1 MVKHLV
7 TLRLLLLRNSLR
19 RSPWQLVALIFGAIY
34 GIGLLGVITFGLVVL
49 SNAPVELARTI
60 VILAG
65 SATILGWLVVPILV
79 AGIDQTLDTARLVN
93 FPIPLGQMLIGL
105 TFAGVLG
112 IPGIITVLAA
122 LATATTWWR
131 DPLIAVVALGCAVL
145 AALTCVVGS
154 RMVTSLSSTLTSG
167 RRFREVGGTLILIP
181 LFFAGPIIVGASS
194 GLSTAQ
200 DALPGAAT
208 ALSWTPLGALWA
220 VPSELALGH
229 YGTAGLKILIGI
241 ATLVVMALL
250 WRRALATVLVS
261 PPRSAARAR
270 THGKLGLFAVVP
282 ETPTGAVLARSLT
295 YWIRDPRYSKQLLLV
310 PLMPALL
317 WFYSSTNDSLAFFN
331 AMAPIAAMFLALSI
345 YTDLSYDSTAFASH
359 MSLGVAG
366 VADRAGRAL
375 AVLAFAGPIV
385 IIFSVVS
392 VWLSSAWSLLPGIL
406 GLSMGILLS
415 GLGLSSVSSATV
427 VVPVPAPGD
436 SPFKSPP
443 GAGFTTFVSS
453 MATWGILA
461 LAVAPELTLLIVAA
475 VTGQA
480 LFGWLAL
487 VVGLILGF
495 AFFQLG
501 IRWGG
506 ARLDRRAP
514 ELLESLTLQK

>member
-1 MVKHLV
+1 VVKHLV

-19 RSPWQLVALIFGAIY
+19 RSPWQLVALIVGAVY
-34 GIGLLGVITFGLVVL
+34 GIGLLLSVTIGLVFL
-49 SNAPVELARTI
+49 GNAPVELARTI

-65 SATILGWLVVPILV
+65 SATILGWLVLPILV

-105 TFAGVLG
+105 TLAGLLG
-112 IPGIITVLAA
+112 IPGILTVLAA
-122 LATATTWWR
+122 LATATTWWKN
-131 DPLIAVVALGCAVL
+131 PLIAVIALVSGAL

-154 RMVTSLSSTLTSG
+154 RMVTSLSSSLTSG

-181 LFFAGPIIVGASS
+181 MFLAGPIIAGASN
-194 GLSTAQ
+194 GINNAQ
-200 DALPGAAT
+200 DALPGAAA

-229 YGTAGLKILIGI
+229 YGIAGLKFLIGL

-250 WRRALATVLVS
+250 WRRSLATVLVT
-261 PPRSAARAR
+261 PARSASR
-270 THGKLGLFAVVP
+270 TRIHGKLGLFAFVP
-282 ETPTGAVLARSLT
+282 QTPTGAVLARSLT

-310 PLMPALL
+310 PLVPAFL
-317 WFYSSTNDSLAFFN
+317 WFYSSTNNSPAFFN
-331 AMAPIAAMFLALSI
+331 AMAPIAALLLALAI

-359 MSLGVAG
+359 VALGVTG
-366 VADRAGRAL
+366 IADRTGRAL
-375 AVLAFAGPIV
+375 AVVVFAGPVV
-385 IIFSVVS
+385 IIFSVLS
-392 VWLSSAWSLLPGIL
+392 VWLSSTWSLLPAIL
-406 GLSMGILLS
+406 GLSIGILLS

-443 GAGFTTFVSS
+443 GAGFTTILSS
-453 MATWGILA
+453 MATWGILT
-461 LAVAPELTLLIVAA
+461 LLIVPEFALLIVAA

-480 LFGWLAL
+480 LFSWLGLAAGL
-487 VVGLILGF
+487 VLGV
-495 AFFQLG
+495 AFFQMG

-514 ELLESLTLQK
+514 ELLESLSLQR

>member
-7 TLRLLLLRNSLR
+7 TLRLLLLRNGLR
-19 RSPWQLVALIFGAIY
+19 RSPWQVVALIFGAVY
-34 GIGLLGVITFGLVVL
+34 GLGLLLIVTFGLVVL
-49 SNAPVELARTI
+49 GNAPVELARTI

-65 SATILGWLVVPILV
+65 SATILGWLVLPIVV

-93 FPIPLGQMLIGL
+93 FPIPLGQMQIGL
-105 TFAGVLG
+105 MFAGVLG
-112 IPGIITVLAA
+112 IPGIVTVLAA

-131 DPLIAVVALGCAVL
+131 HPLIAVVAFVCGVL

-154 RMVTSLSSTLTSG
+154 RMVASLSSTLTSG

-181 LFFAGPIIVGASS
+181 MFLAGPIIVGVSS
-194 GLSTAQ
+194 GISNAQ
-200 DALPGAAT
+200 DALPGAAE

-229 YGTAGLKILIGI
+229 YGIAGLKFLIGL
-241 ATLVVMALL
+241 ATLVVMALV
-250 WRRALATVLVS
+250 WRRALATVLVA
-261 PPRSAARAR
+261 PPRSTARAS

-282 ETPTGAVLARSLT
+282 ETPTGAVMARSLT
-295 YWIRDPRYSKQLLLV
+295 YWIRDPRYSKQLILV

-317 WFYSSTNDSLAFFN
+317 WFYSSTNDSPAFFN
-331 AMAPIAAMFLALSI
+331 AMAPIAALFLALAI
-345 YTDLSYDSTAFASH
+345 FTDLSYDGTAFASH
-359 MSLGVAG
+359 MSLGVTG
-366 VADRAGRAL
+366 IADRTGRAL
-375 AVLAFAGPIV
+375 AVLVFAGPIV
-385 IIFSVVS
+385 LIFSVVS
-392 VWLSSAWSLLPGIL
+392 VMLSSTWSLLPGIL
-406 GLSMGILLS
+406 GLSIGILLS

-443 GAGFTTFVSS
+443 GAGFTTVVSS
-453 MATWGILA
+453 MATWGILS
-461 LAVAPELTLLIVAA
+461 LLVAPELTLLIVAA

-480 LFGWLAL
+480 LFSWLAL
-487 VVGLILGF
+487 VVGLILGLV
-495 AFFQLG
+495 FFQMG

-514 ELLESLTLQK
+514 ELLESLALQR